1 MIQLNIYIWSSLGA
15 PVVKN
20 PPANAG
26 DSRDMGSIPGP
37 EISPGEGNGN
47 PCQYY
52 CLENSMGRVAWQATV
67 QRVAKSWTRLST
79 QANFSQSLI
88 QVSNSG
94 FSTP

>member
-1 MIQLNIYIWSSLGA
+1 M
-15 PVVKN
+15 VKN

-26 DSRDMGSIPGP
+26 DSRDVGSIPGSG
-37 EISPGEGNGN
+37 ISPGEGNGN
-47 PCQYY
+47 PRRNY
-52 CLENSMGRVAWQATV
+52 CLENSIGRVAWQATV

>member
-1 MIQLNIYIWSSLGA
+1 MSFPDGTM
-15 PVVKN
+15 VKN
-20 PPANAG
+20 LPADTGDARDAG
-26 DSRDMGSIPGP
+26 LISGS